1 MIILMLLNF
10 VAQVENFLL
19 LHIFQF
25 TVPTLNSLTTWIT
38 GLSVPQ
44 TLLDI
49 LSVTVCFLPM
59 GTISILLG
67 FTLILITFKVI
78 VSLLHFVTLGILWK
92 S

>member
-1 MIILMLLNF
+1 MIILMILNF
-10 VAQVENFLL
+10 VAQVENYLL
-19 LHIFQF
+19 LSVFQF

-44 TLLDI
+44 SILDI
-49 LSVTVCFLPM
+49 LSVTACFLPM
-59 GTISILLG
+59 GTISVLLV
-67 FTLILITFKVI
+67 FTFIIITFKVI